1 MIAIKL
7 SSSKEIELVDITFE
21 RLKHHEGY
29 APLYPNYNV
38 SIFVKNLDRSNMI
51 INDIASNIYNSII
64 FDTVYIMVEPSYD
77 SIEGTDTD
85 NDIDIDI
92 DNKDITIQFFQE
104 LKLKYNI

>member
-21 RLKHHEGY
+21 RLKHYEGY

-77 SIEGTDTD
+77 SDTD
-85 NDIDIDI
+85 NDIDIDS

>member
-21 RLKHHEGY
+21 RLKHYEGY
-29 APLYPNYNV
+29 APLYPNYNI
-38 SIFVKNLDRSNMI
+38 SIFVKNLDHSNMI

-64 FDTVYIMVEPSYD
+64 FDTVYIMVEPSYNSDTDTDID
-77 SIEGTDTD
+77 SIEGT
-85 NDIDIDI
+85 

>member
-21 RLKHHEGY
+21 RLKHYEGY

-38 SIFVKNLDRSNMI
+38 SIFVKNLDRSIMI

-77 SIEGTDTD
+77 SDTD

>member
-21 RLKHHEGY
+21 KLKHYEGY

-77 SIEGTDTD
+77 TD
-85 NDIDIDI
+85 NDIDIDIDI

>member
-7 SSSKEIELVDITFE
+7 SSFKEIELVDITFE

-77 SIEGTDTD
+77 S
-85 NDIDIDI
+85 DIDIDSI
-92 DNKDITIQFFQE
+92 EGTDNKDITIQFFQE

>member
-7 SSSKEIELVDITFE
+7 STSKELKLVDITFE
-21 RLKHHEGY
+21 KLKHYEGY
-29 APLYPNYNV
+29 APLYPNYNL

-64 FDTVYIMVEPSYD
+64 LDTVYIMVEPSYN
-77 SIEGTDTD
+77 S
-85 NDIDIDI
+85 DIDI
-92 DNKDITIQFFQE
+92 DNKDITIKFFQE

>member
-7 SSSKEIELVDITFE
+7 SSFKEIELIDITFE
-21 RLKHHEGY
+21 RLKHYEGY

-77 SIEGTDTD
+77 SDIDSIEGT
-85 NDIDIDI
+85 